1 MTTTHIVVPKSR
13 TFWYAG
19 FYILI
24 LAAIACFAGNAV
36 TSFFAWGIPIKLFIW
51 IDEHL
56 WFLLGLFIATVVAIL
71 AWPLADRR
79 TPENTKKVYYNPYWN
94 PEVCLT
100 YLTGFHIGNIFEK
113 LFSSPISL
121 VIKKWT
127 TPKEEPLSATCTD
140 DVLRVWGT
148 LIVQE
153 VDSRIL
159 TLAKEP
165 SQRLDVALEIA
176 KSKVES
182 LIEQFTYGK
191 PSNQILGRGEVVT
204 QHVMSQINTLDDI
217 VSRGFNVSWTTA
229 NMDESVDAK
238 KAREQLQGSTLF
250 SQAVTNLATPLD
262 QLYNKDGTVKPG
274 AITPEEAAA
283 IELARQEKSGSFR
296 RDVHE
301 TIIRVVG
308 DTEVLEKLKGHGLL
322 VGATATG
329 DELTHTHES
338 K

>member
-19 FYILI
+19 VYLLI

-100 YLTGFHIGNIFEK
+100 YLTGFHIGNILEK

-121 VIKKWT
+121 IIKKWT
-127 TPKEEPLSATCTD
+127 TPKEEPLAATCTD

-153 VDSRIL
+153 TDSRIL

-182 LIEQFTYGK
+182 LIEQFTYSK
-191 PSNQILGRGEVVT
+191 LSNQILGRGEVVT

-229 NMDESVDAK
+229 NMDESLKAK
-238 KAREQLQGSTLF
+238 EAREQLKSSELF
-250 SQAVTNLATPLD
+250 AEAVNRLATPPEETYKESGEL
-262 QLYNKDGTVKPG
+262 KPG
-274 AITPEEAAA
+274 VITREESAA
-283 IELARQEKSGSFR
+283 IELARTNKGSFK
-296 RDVHE
+296 RDVQE
-301 TIIRVVG
+301 TVIRVVG

-322 VGATATG
+322 VGTAAAG
-329 DELTHTHES
+329 ELENQTT